1 MDISAYCRQL
11 VAQYLNANGDA
22 GNFSNNLHLLILAV
36 DFPNTLSAFKT
47 EASPI
52 ASTSNSTINLEQ
64 LVEAWLAEQALLGN
78 SGLASVKPP
87 LPSPA
92 AFDWHKEISPALP
105 TAISRT
111 LRNVHL
117 SSILSVGTCYLP
129 KRVFDTTSAS
139 YRSERVQCI
148 VTSSTDK
155 RVAFTNTLTWSLE
168 DDFQP
173 SKSATLAVKINPVYP
188 LMLSGAMD
196 GTYSIINLLTRKMES
211 IKEHAK
217 YIVRVAWSDSGLW
230 FATLGYDKTLCIHE
244 VLATPVSPHPVDEDE
259 FANIPT
265 FTYARRLRKSF
276 PTNPEACVFLP
287 CSTHLAFS
295 RRDDNHLH
303 YIKLPKPPSS
313 LSLAIHPSGQA
324 ITAQTDTP
332 ISRILILPFHS
343 TKRIRETLYTSAEQ
357 SAYSNPRHAWL
368 DDGSGVAVSSD
379 DGIIRIVDLNGKVKA
394 SISAHGVAA
403 PPEHESIPITGELL
417 RARYEADRGSSVIR

>member
-1 MDISAYCRQL
+1 MSESARSRCAPSDKTPGSTGLKSFAVTFFRLSGFSVSAASESSLRLPMFGRREDLRISCLPPIDGLKLFMDISAYCRQL

-217 YIVRVAWSDSGLW
+217 
-230 FATLGYDKTLCIHE
+230 
-244 VLATPVSPHPVDEDE
+244 
-259 FANIPT
+259 
-265 FTYARRLRKSF
+265 
-276 PTNPEACVFLP
+276 
-287 CSTHLAFS
+287 
-295 RRDDNHLH
+295 
-303 YIKLPKPPSS
+303 
-313 LSLAIHPSGQA
+313 
-324 ITAQTDTP
+324 
-332 ISRILILPFHS
+332 
-343 TKRIRETLYTSAEQ
+343 
-357 SAYSNPRHAWL
+357 
-368 DDGSGVAVSSD
+368 
-379 DGIIRIVDLNGKVKA
+379 
-394 SISAHGVAA
+394 
-403 PPEHESIPITGELL
+403 
-417 RARYEADRGSSVIR
+417 